1 MVNKKGLS
9 DVVST
14 VLIILLVLAA
24 VGIIGSIVLKQIKGT
39 GSKIET
45 TLGCQDIVLTPVKCT
60 LDTTDDKTPTVL
72 VSRGNDNA
80 DISSFDL
87 IFEDTEGATEIR
99 NISENLPGALGTSS
113 YTLPADDILTKTPAK
128 ISVSATIRGSDGK
141 DNKCPASTT
150 KVTCTIPVGP
160 TTGTGARIII
170 ASGNLEQTSVDST
183 DSCRIID
190 EGSTLIVGSVSPPG
204 TGYQLGQRAAIPN
217 SNIGSATITGA
228 ESAIVEIAELM
239 GTDNGIKTLKII
251 DGGANYGCVS
261 KTYTALEFR

>member
-1 MVNKKGLS
+1 MKDMVNKKGLS

-87 IFEDTEGATEIR
+87 IFEDTGQVTEIK
-99 NISENLPGALGTSS
+99 NIDTELPVALGTSS
-113 YTLPADDILTKTPAK
+113 YTLPDDDILTKTPAK
-128 ISVSATIRGSDGK
+128 ISVSAIIRGSDGK

-150 KVTCTIPVGP
+150 KVTCTV
-160 TTGTGARIII
+160 
-170 ASGNLEQTSVDST
+170 
-183 DSCRIID
+183 
-190 EGSTLIVGSVSPPG
+190 
-204 TGYQLGQRAAIPN
+204 
-217 SNIGSATITGA
+217 
-228 ESAIVEIAELM
+228 
-239 GTDNGIKTLKII
+239 
-251 DGGANYGCVS
+251 
-261 KTYTALEFR
+261 